1 MDVTIIH
8 DGNTTYP
15 DPPLDPEWPDRKK
28 LEWKAAVAS
37 ERTGLR
43 ISITDGSCKMKV
55 RGEWVSM
62 GDWYS
67 VHVSTR
73 GRNIGTVFD
82 FRSAWDF
89 INGIE
94 EGVQFARAAQP
105 TDAEVEAACRAF
117 YEATNPHL
125 DSSMQLSW
133 DRLIASDSDVAEN
146 YRRAF
151 MPALLAAQKV
161 RAGR

>member
-1 MDVTIIH
+1 MSEFMDRARAEADRRDIIDTDWYAREAGLLFA
-8 DGNTTYP
+8 DGAQ
-15 DPPLDPEWPDRKK
+15 W
-28 LEWKAAVAS
+28 AS
-37 ERTGLR
+37 EQ
-43 ISITDGSCKMKV
+43 
-55 RGEWVSM
+55 E
-62 GDWYS
+62 
-67 VHVSTR
+67 
-73 GRNIGTVFD
+73 
-82 FRSAWDF
+82 
-89 INGIE
+89 
-94 EGVQFARAAQP
+94 P